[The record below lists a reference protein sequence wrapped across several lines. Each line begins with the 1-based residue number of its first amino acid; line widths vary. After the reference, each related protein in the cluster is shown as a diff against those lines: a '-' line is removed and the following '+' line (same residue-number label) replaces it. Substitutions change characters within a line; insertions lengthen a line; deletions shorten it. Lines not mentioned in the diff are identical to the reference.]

1 MVSVLSSRVGLRKS
15 SHAVSLRVWGLLQI
29 NIRALA
35 WFYVRLWVLSCSL
48 LDFCACMSSD
58 EQRVRSAVISS
69 PRRLLRIMSGDT
81 GLSFLSALMSS
92 SRRSWRLRGR
102 GGCGFSLRADTWRDI
117 HTSERGYCYHHWDRR
132 SASYY
137 KHLQETFII
146 FQRLCLIWMTDYE
159 RHVCYSQGWE
169 AAAIW

>member
-1 MVSVLSSRVGLRKS
+1 MWLRAVLSWLMVSVLSSRVGLRKS

-29 NIRALA
+29 NTWAPA
-35 WFYVRLWVLSCSL
+35 WFYVRLWVLSRSL
-48 LDFCACMSSD
+48 LDFERACRRMNS
-58 EQRVRSAVISS
+58 VISS

-102 GGCGFSLRADTWRDI
+102 GGCGFSLRADTWQDI
-117 HTSERGYCYHHWDRR
+117 HTSERRYCYHHDDRR
-132 SASYY
+132 SVSYF
-137 KHLQETFII
+137 KNLWEM
-146 FQRLCLIWMTDYE
+146 LMMTDYE
-159 RHVCYSQGWE
+159 GHVCYSRGWE